1 MAMAKVRL
9 IAKTCGVGEEIKDAD
24 TSEVLAYVAR
34 VSNPQNQTNHATA
47 GKLLAYCLKHKHW
60 SVFETVSMTFEIETS
75 RAIAAQILRHR
86 SANFQEFSQ
95 RYQSVDEFIIHEAR
109 RQDTKNRQNSID
121 DMSEEDKK
129 WWREV
134 QEGLFE
140 QIKRTY
146 SAALNKGIAKEVA
159 RMILPMATKTRLYMT
174 ANIRT
179 WITYCMVRCDPSTQK
194 EHRDIAQQIKE
205 ILLQEIPI
213 LKEAL
218 EEC

>member
-1 MAMAKVRL
+1 MAKVRL

>member
-1 MAMAKVRL
+1 MAKVQL